1 MRTEAIVD
9 AIGDFLDDDDW
20 KYEYQGEKNLF
31 KMGVSLRCR
40 LQSTR
45 LYIDVKED
53 AYLVYAIS
61 PISGSE
67 ETCTELMRYLTRANY
82 ALINGNFE
90 LDVRDGEVR
99 YKSYVNCDGLGALSH
114 EVIRDSVYVPCAMM
128 NKYGDG
134 IAAIALGYS
143 DADTELRKAEGGSD
157 EDEDD

>member
-1 MRTEAIVD
+1 MKTEAIVE

-20 KYEYQGEKNLF
+20 KYEYNGEKTLF

-61 PISGSE
+61 PISGSG
-67 ETCTELMRYLTRANY
+67 ETISELARYVTRANY

-99 YKSYVNCDGLGALSH
+99 YKSYVNCDSLGELSR
-114 EVIRDSVYVPCAMM
+114 EVIRDSIYVPCAMM

-143 DADTELRKAEGGSD
+143 DADTEIRKAEGSD
-157 EDEDD
+157 PDDDD